1 MNGIKTE
8 PFIDLTGVKTEPGLS
23 TWTGIKSEP
32 AQPSLTLKSEPN
44 AAQYRAQLQTHKH
57 YDNLSGILPGPSGRT
72 TQRAPD
78 QNSNWPEVPGI
89 SPDVVNQIDRLAN
102 IDHLGRKQIMKMLN
116 IKNLSK
122 GAFRKIKKISTP
134 TQGICIKIFEIYL

>member
-32 AQPSLTLKSEPN
+32 TQPSLTFKSEPN
-44 AAQYRAQLQTHKH
+44 AAQYRAQLQMHKH

-78 QNSNWPEVPGI
+78 QNSNWPKVPGI

-102 IDHLGRKQIMKMLN
+102 IEGYLQNCTFLAKPYIF
-116 IKNLSK
+116 IKCTVMQEMY
-122 GAFRKIKKISTP
+122 GFAR
-134 TQGICIKIFEIYL
+134 C